1 MRRHFSIR
9 QSVTPSQK
17 RVPDASYEVTGFH
30 CFLPCIQPCFSKHQ
44 YFLLVAKQNIKLA
57 LIEVIPYNAQYK
69 GTARISLGA
78 IFLSPTVVKM
88 QKMIKARHWL
98 VFDPCIK
105 QKSFIS
111 YQLQSLYSRIALQS
125 KISEQNSVCYEYW
138 NPWNL
143 NCNRCTISR
152 MIKKS
157 KHKNIKPVHSLI
169 RSHHSLARHAR
180 SKAHVM

>member
-1 MRRHFSIR
+1 MRRCFSIC
-9 QSVTPSQK
+9 QSVTHTQK

-30 CFLPCIQPCFSKHQ
+30 YFCRVSSLVFLCIS
-44 YFLLVAKQNIKLA
+44 IKLA

-78 IFLSPTVVKM
+78 IFLSPTVVEM

-105 QKSFIS
+105 
-111 YQLQSLYSRIALQS
+111 RIALQS
-125 KISEQNSVCYEYW
+125 QRSEQNSVCYEYW
-138 NPWNL
+138 NLLNL

-157 KHKNIKPVHSLI
+157 RRKKH
-169 RSHHSLARHAR
+169 
-180 SKAHVM
+180 

>member
-1 MRRHFSIR
+1 MRRRFSIR
-9 QSVTPSQK
+9 QSVTHTKK
-17 RVPDASYEVTGFH
+17 RVPDASYEVTVFYYFWQVSSLI
-30 CFLPCIQPCFSKHQ
+30 FLSIS
-44 YFLLVAKQNIKLA
+44 IKLA

-105 QKSFIS
+105 QKSFFF
-111 YQLQSLYSRIALQS
+111 YQLQSLYSHIALQS
-125 KISEQNSVCYEYW
+125 QRSEQNSVCYEYW

-157 KHKNIKPVHSLI
+157 KRKKH
-169 RSHHSLARHAR
+169 
-180 SKAHVM
+180 